1 MPFDYLPVFVEK
13 AAPNPPRKLVS
24 PSQNAWCPVAVPLA
38 SAKIALL
45 TSAALRSPDQE
56 SFSPPDDASYR
67 SIAAEPQATDLV
79 MDHKS
84 PLGTT
89 PRQDPEIIFPRSALI
104 SLAQRGMIGS
114 VAPTHFSFAGGTRN
128 HNGVEKV
135 LAPAL
140 AAELKRAGVNL
151 ALLVPF

>member
-13 AAPNPPRKLVS
+13 AAPNPPRKLVP
-24 PSQNAWCPVAVPLA
+24 PSQSPWCPVTAPLA
-38 SAKIALL
+38 SARIALL
-45 TSAALRSPDQE
+45 TSAALRSPDQK
-56 SFSPPDDASYR
+56 SFSPPDDVSYR
-67 SIAAEPQATDLV
+67 PIPTEPQATDLV

-84 PLGTT
+84 PLGTA

-104 SLAQRGMIGS
+104 SLAQRGMIES

-128 HNGVEKV
+128 HNGVEKE

-140 AAELKRAGVNL
+140 AAELRREGINL

>member
-13 AAPNPPRKLVS
+13 AAPKPPRKLVR
-24 PSQNAWCPVAVPLA
+24 PSQNPWCPAVPPLA

-45 TSAALRSPDQE
+45 TSAALRSPDQP
-56 SFSPPDDASYR
+56 SFAPPDDASYR
-67 SIAAEPQATDLV
+67 PIPAEPQATDLV
-79 MDHKS
+79 MDHRS

-89 PRQDPEIIFPRSALI
+89 PRQDPEIIFPRSAL
-104 SLAQRGMIGS
+104 LTLVRRGVIGS
-114 VAPTHFSFAGGTRN
+114 AAPTHFSFAGGTRN
-128 HNGVEKV
+128 HHGVEKE

-140 AAELKRAGVNL
+140 AAELRREGVNL